1 LLCQRTATCSLELAR
16 EGSGPADAIMN
27 EALERDQPKLDA
39 ACRASC
45 GADADDGRTE
55 FQRERARVCLGKS
68 SCAELETSM
77 AAL

>member
-1 LLCQRTATCSLELAR
+1 
-16 EGSGPADAIMN
+16 MN